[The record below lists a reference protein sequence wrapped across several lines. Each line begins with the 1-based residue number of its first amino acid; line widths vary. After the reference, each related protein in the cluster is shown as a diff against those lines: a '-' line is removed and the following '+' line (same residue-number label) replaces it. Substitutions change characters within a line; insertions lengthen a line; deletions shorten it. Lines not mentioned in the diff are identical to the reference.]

1 MSGETRAPEVTMKI
15 GIISDIHGNC
25 VALDAVLRHLA
36 RHPVD
41 RLVCLGDIAG
51 NGPQPR
57 EAIAR
62 VRALGCPVVMGNG
75 EAQLLRPVL
84 ANDGGEP
91 MRRFYEIYRWGA
103 SQLSDDDRLFI
114 GGLPATIAVPLGGE
128 ATLLCCHG
136 SPRSYYEGIRS
147 ETPEREVDE
156 LLADAAATV
165 VACGHTHRPFVRRH
179 RGLLVI
185 NPGTVG
191 TTMVIDADRSRRL
204 APWGEY
210 AVVTWD
216 AGSLGIECRRVPI
229 DLDAV
234 RTAAL
239 ASGMP
244 YAQWWLDAF
253 ADVPRITSNPL
264 MPEQR

>member
-1 MSGETRAPEVTMKI
+1 MIMKV
-15 GIISDIHGNC
+15 GIFSDIHGNC
-25 VALDAVLRHLA
+25 VALEAILRHLD
-36 RHPVD
+36 RERVD
-41 RLVCLGDIAG
+41 LVVCLGDIAG

-57 EAIAR
+57 DAIAR

-84 ANDGGEP
+84 AKDGGES
-91 MRRFYEIYRWGA
+91 MRRSYEIYRWGA
-103 SQLSDDDRLFI
+103 AQLSNAERAFI
-114 GGLPATIAVPLGGE
+114 GGFPPTTTVPLGNA

-136 SPRSYYEGIRS
+136 SPRSYYEGIRG
-147 ETPEREVDE
+147 ETPEREMDE
-156 LLADAAATV
+156 MLTGVVATV

-191 TTMVIDADRSRRL
+191 AAMVVAADGSRQL

-216 AGSLGIECRRVPI
+216 DGVIGIDCRRVPI
-229 DLDAV
+229 DLAAV
-234 RTAAL
+234 RVTTI

-244 YAQWWLDAF
+244 HARWWLDAF
-253 ADVPRITSNPL
+253 ADVPRIASVPRIADPDDGTAT
-264 MPEQR
+264 